1 MKGRIIGLTGG
12 IGSGKSTVTAMLR
25 DLGAYV
31 VDADVW
37 ARRVVEV
44 GSDGL
49 AEIVREFGQEVLLPD
64 GSLNRK
70 QLGAIVFQDATKR
83 MRLNAITHPRVQRGM
98 LEETHAYWIK
108 HPGEAVIWDV
118 PLLFEGTAKRFVDA
132 TIVVYASLETQIH
145 RVIARDGLDR
155 SAALARIHA
164 QMPLAEKCK
173 LATYVIDNDGSIE
186 NTREQVLQVW
196 SEIRKGD
203 GRASLS

>member
-1 MKGRIIGLTGG
+1 MKGRIVGLTGG
-12 IGSGKSTVTAMLR
+12 IGSGKSTVTGMLR

-37 ARRVVEV
+37 ARRVVAV

-49 AEIVREFGQEVLLPD
+49 AEIVREFGQAVLLPD

-70 QLGAIVFQDATKR
+70 QLGAIVFQDAAKR
-83 MRLNAITHPRVQRGM
+83 MRLNAITHPRVQQGM
-98 LEETHAYWIK
+98 VEETNAYWRQR
-108 HPGEAVIWDV
+108 PGETVIWDV

-132 TIVVYASLETQIH
+132 TIVVYASVETQIQ
-145 RVIARDGLDR
+145 RVMVRDGLDR
-155 SAALARIHA
+155 DSALARIHA
-164 QMPLAEKCK
+164 QMPLEEKCK

-203 GRASLS
+203 GPASSS